1 MEEKLR
7 SKQTSTKQSQPS
19 SKRWWLEAVAIPFF
33 VTRFLIIA
41 TGLLSPLFLPLNYIQ
56 DPEVMSRGWLFSSS
70 RLLDMWFRW
79 DAGWYFTIVKE
90 GYRMVENIYTTSNLA
105 FFPVYPLLVRAAAG
119 VFPSNLVT
127 DELMVSIGVILSN
140 LFLIGT
146 LTLIYKISN
155 NLFKNKQI
163 AIRANWLLLTF
174 PTAFF
179 LSSFYSESTFLFF
192 SLLTIWLAKKRRW
205 FWACVAAAIT
215 GATRLV
221 GLIIALP
228 LIWEYLESKEWK
240 LKKID
245 LSILWFG
252 VVPVGVLVFFSYL
265 YYLTGDFLA
274 AIKVQSAWGKQ
285 VTNPFISFLKPT
297 GYWPFVTALDRIVVL
312 GVVIGSLK
320 MALGAIK
327 PLIPLGF
334 YSLLIILPP
343 LFTGTLDSVS
353 RYAVVAFPVFMYLS
367 YLVEK
372 IENKAVRRGIVV
384 VGGMA
389 MMVLQLVLFARY
401 SQFYWAG

>member
-1 MEEKLR
+1 
-7 SKQTSTKQSQPS
+7 
-19 SKRWWLEAVAIPFF
+19 
-33 VTRFLIIA
+33 
-41 TGLLSPLFLPLNYIQ
+41 
-56 DPEVMSRGWLFSSS
+56 
-70 RLLDMWFRW
+70 MWFRW

-90 GYRMVENIYTTSNLA
+90 GYRMVENVYTVSNLA
-105 FFPVYPLLVRAAAG
+105 FFPVYPLLVRLITGA
-119 VFPSNLVT
+119 FPSDLVT
-127 DELMVSIGVILSN
+127 DELLVSVGVILSN
-140 LFLIGT
+140 LFLIGS
-146 LTLIYKISN
+146 LALMYKISSN
-155 NLFKNKQI
+155 IFKNKKI

-174 PTAFF
+174 PKAFF
-179 LSSFYSESTFLFF
+179 LSSFYSESTFLFL

-205 FWACVAAAIT
+205 FWACLAGAVAAT
-215 GATRLV
+215 TRSV

-228 LIWEYLESKEWK
+228 LIWEYLESKKWQ

-245 LSILWFG
+245 FSILWFG
-252 VVPVGVLVFFSYL
+252 LVPVGVLVFFSYL

-274 AIKVQSAWGKQ
+274 AIKVQSAWGRQ
-285 VTNPFISFLKPT
+285 ITGPVISFLKPT
-297 GYWPFVTALDRIVVL
+297 GYWPFVTALDRIVML

-320 MALGAIK
+320 MALGSIK

-353 RYAVVAFPVFMYLS
+353 RYALVAFPVFMYLS

-372 IENKAVRRGIVV
+372 IENKTLRRGIVV
-384 VGGMA
+384 VGGMV